1 MEIAEILK
9 NAGYESL
16 MPMQETYIHNSE
28 SARILLAHTG
38 TGKTLA
44 YLLQLHVFL
53 NNSSSEK
60 AIIICPTRELALQV
74 HKSLG
79 ALRTRIS
86 SCVCY
91 GGHSF
96 KDEKL
101 QLQANPQIIIGTP
114 GRLLDHLERGSLH
127 ISTFEHWIID
137 EYDKTLE
144 FGFIDT
150 LEDMYRITRKPK
162 TVQLISATVIENLP
176 AFLKDFNFK
185 TFTYLSEEKPEI
197 SFFTLAV
204 PGHDKLFA
212 LRAQLSIL
220 PPAPTLIFCSHRE
233 AAERVGNLLNEVGKS
248 CSIYHGGLEQFQR
261 ETALLRFRNG
271 SENCMVCTDLA
282 ARGLDIPD
290 VAYVFHYQFPPD
302 KESFTHRNG
311 RTARMQKNGI
321 VYLLHSENEPLP
333 NYCTE
338 IESKSIQ
345 APELIEDFAPT
356 EWITLRASSGRKQK
370 LRKVDFVGFFLK
382 DLEIDAKS
390 LGIID
395 VLDNESYIAISR
407 RTFQTIKKQL
417 DTCRIKGKKVIIRE
431 FRK

>member
-1 MEIAEILK
+1 MEVTEIIK

-16 MPMQETYIHNSE
+16 TPMQEKYLENSE
-28 SARILLAHTG
+28 TAQILLAHTG

-44 YLLQLHVFL
+44 YLLQLLLFL
-53 NNSSSEK
+53 KKSKTEK
-60 AIIICPTRELALQV
+60 VLIICPTRELALQV
-74 HKSLG
+74 HKSLST
-79 ALRTRIS
+79 LRTGIS
-86 SCVCY
+86 STVCY

-101 QLQANPQIIIGTP
+101 QLKANPQVIIGTP
-114 GRLLDHLERGSLH
+114 GRLLDHLERNSFQQT
-127 ISTFEHWIID
+127 SFDHWIID

-150 LEDMYRITRKPK
+150 LEDMYHITKKPK
-162 TVQLISATVIENLP
+162 TIQLISATVIENLP
-176 AFLKDFNFK
+176 DFLKDFNFK
-185 TFTYLSEEKPEI
+185 TFSFLSEEKPEI
-197 SFFTLAV
+197 SFFKLAA

-233 AAERVGNLLNEVGKS
+233 AAERIGNLLNEVGKS
-248 CSIYHGGLEQFQR
+248 CSIYHGGFEQFQR

-333 NYCTE
+333 SYCSE
-338 IESKSIQ
+338 IESKAIQ
-345 APELIEDFAPT
+345 APDFIENFKSTD
-356 EWITLRASSGRKQK
+356 WITLRASSGRKQK

-382 DLEIDAKS
+382 DLGIEAKS

-407 RTFQTIKKQL
+407 DSFQFVKKQL
-417 DTCRIKGKKVIIRE
+417 DTCRIKGKKVMLRE